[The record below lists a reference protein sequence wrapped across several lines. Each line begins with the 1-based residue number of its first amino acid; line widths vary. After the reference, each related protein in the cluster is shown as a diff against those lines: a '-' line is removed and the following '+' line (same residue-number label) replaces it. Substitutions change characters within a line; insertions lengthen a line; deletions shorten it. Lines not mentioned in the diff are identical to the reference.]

1 MSQLQCPACGAEMS
15 LDVVLSHEA
24 LRRATFELLQMS
36 LPLGALVMRY
46 VALFRPAKNRMSP
59 DRMAKLVGQL
69 VPDLQRRTITH
80 RGRDW
85 DMPLEGWR
93 AGLEAMLEKAAAGKL
108 TLPLDTHAYLYTV
121 LVGLADKLEADQEES
136 TEHQRRN
143 RGGDG
148 PTLGPVSVA
157 QVIAQAE
164 PRKLGVPDH
173 IKAEIAAIKQG
184 TPIQR
189 SAA

>member
-46 VALFRPAKNRMSP
+46 VALFRPAKNRMGA
-59 DRMAKLVGQL
+59 DRMAKLVAQL
-69 VPDLQRRTITH
+69 LPDMQRQVITH

-93 AGLEAMLEKAAAGKL
+93 AGFEAMLEKAAAGKL

-121 LVGLADKLEADQEES
+121 LVGLADKLEAGQEAS
-136 TEHQRRN
+136 TEQQRRN

-148 PTLGPVSVA
+148 PNVGLVSVA
-157 QVIAQAE
+157 DVVQKAE
-164 PRKLGVPDH
+164 PRRLGVPTH
-173 IKAEIAAIKQG
+173 IREQLADIRQRTVLGGAA
-184 TPIQR
+184 
-189 SAA
+189 

>member
-46 VALFRPAKNRMSP
+46 VALFRPAKNRMGA

-69 VPDLQRRTITH
+69 VPDMQREAITH

-93 AGLEAMLEKAAAGKL
+93 AGFEAMLEKAAAGKL

-121 LVGLADKLEADQEES
+121 LVGLADKLEAGQEES
-136 TEHQRRN
+136 TERQRRN

-148 PTLGPVSVA
+148 PNVGPVS
-157 QVIAQAE
+157 IADVVQKAE
-164 PRKLGVPDH
+164 PRKLGVPEH
-173 IKAEIAAIKQG
+173 IKAEIAALKKG
-184 TPIQR
+184 EPIRR

>member
-46 VALFRPAKNRMSP
+46 VALFRPAKNRMGA
-59 DRMAKLVGQL
+59 DRMAKLVAQL
-69 VPDLQRRTITH
+69 LPDMQRQVITH

-93 AGLEAMLEKAAAGKL
+93 AGFEAMLEKAAAGKL

-121 LVGLADKLEADQEES
+121 LVGLADKLEAGQEES
-136 TEHQRRN
+136 TEQQRRN

-148 PTLGPVSVA
+148 PNVGLVSAADLV
-157 QVIAQAE
+157 QKAE

-173 IKAEIAAIKQG
+173 IKAQLADIRQRTVLGGAA
-184 TPIQR
+184 
-189 SAA
+189 